1 MKITISEK
9 DTYIKLLQVHDWY
22 YDYSDDS
29 GVWNKGYAERKAM
42 NRLQEKHDPDNKI
55 WNEYAPQMW
64 QR

>member
-9 DTYIKLLQVHDWY
+9 DTYINLLRQHDWY
-22 YDYSDDS
+22 YDYSDDDR
-29 GVWNKGYAERKAM
+29 VWNKGYDERKAM

-55 WNEYAPQMW
+55 WNEYAPPMW